1 MNFLLSLA
9 VMLIA
14 ARIFGEL
21 FERIK
26 LPAVLGYMVSGIVF
40 GSILNLIPAT
50 DIEGFAQIGLILL
63 LFIVGFKE
71 IDTEKFMKNK
81 KAGILTGF
89 LGAAITFVLAYYL
102 GMSFEF
108 SFLTSLFLGL
118 AIAETSISSSIATFI
133 NIDKMNTRLGRAIL
147 GASVVDDIL
156 GLIALALLTSFAAT
170 GAMGLWEIATI
181 IGGILLFFIVFVTGG
196 YAVPFLMKKVSKF
209 RSHEIRFSI
218 VIAVI
223 LLIAYFAEFVGL
235 SVVLGAFLAGI
246 MLSKSRELG
255 TKEFSNDM
263 AVVAHG
269 IFIPLFFAW
278 IGLQIQLMP
287 EMLGIFSFL
296 LIIIAIFGKMIG
308 AYIAGT
314 ICRFTSI
321 EKLGLGIG
329 MIPRGEVGLIV
340 LAIGKGLGLIPDLIF
355 TAVFL
360 VIAVTMIIT
369 PILLTLTLRNKEIS
383 G

>member
-1 MNFLLSLA
+1 
-9 VMLIA
+9 MLIA

-21 FERIK
+21 FERVS
-26 LPAVLGYMVSGIVF
+26 LPATLGYMVSGIVF
-40 GSILNLIPAT
+40 GSVLNLIPAT

-118 AIAETSISSSIATFI
+118 AIAETSISSSVATFI
-133 NIDKMNTRLGRAIL
+133 SIDKMNTRLGRAIL

-170 GAMGLWEIATI
+170 GAMGLWEIASI
-181 IGGILLFFIVFVTGG
+181 IGGILLFFIVFVSGG
-196 YAVPFLMKKVSKF
+196 YAVPFLMRKIRRF
-209 RSHEIRFSI
+209 RSEEIRFSI

-223 LLIAYFAEFVGL
+223 ILVAYFAEFVGL
-235 SVVLGAFLAGI
+235 SVVLGAFLAGV
-246 MLSKSRELG
+246 MLSKSRELE

-263 AVVAHG
+263 SVVAHG
-269 IFIPLFFAW
+269 IFIPLF
-278 IGLQIQLMP
+278 
-287 EMLGIFSFL
+287 
-296 LIIIAIFGKMIG
+296 
-308 AYIAGT
+308 
-314 ICRFTSI
+314 
-321 EKLGLGIG
+321 
-329 MIPRGEVGLIV
+329 
-340 LAIGKGLGLIPDLIF
+340 
-355 TAVFL
+355 
-360 VIAVTMIIT
+360 
-369 PILLTLTLRNKEIS
+369 LT
-383 G
+383 